1 MTVTE
6 FARKYKIPQSTVY
19 NASFR
24 IPFEQRKEYN
34 NNYPVDELIR
44 VTKEE
49 LKGRIEYHQQR
60 VDTNS
65 AYLQTLLK
73 EV

>member
-34 NNYPVDELIR
+34 NNYPVNELLQA
-44 VTKEE
+44 TYDE